1 MNRFPRDDRACR
13 RAARA
18 RSLGLTWVLA
28 AWIVAWAA
36 EPSVRYLPPAPVF
49 PSGAARA
56 GETAA
61 GEGPDVLLIV
71 FSGRCAIR
79 SCTPPDENFDALAQ
93 RLVPAVVAVWSAAGL
108 EVEAWTYRSHVDDHP
123 ERGRG
128 YASATDD
135 LRNAVQDGILR
146 PGSATRAV
154 LLGYSH
160 GTQFAHLLA
169 FEHPQV
175 PFAASVLLDSIC
187 LGWDADHA
195 ARLVEALAPGVGVWA
210 DRGPYRVGCNVLEVP
225 DVGAR
230 LDLGDVVPWN
240 VARSLEVRS
249 GGQLLGVVR
258 DVRDNVR
265 PDGSTE
271 GLEIV
276 RLPAM
281 HHQESDEPQG
291 PSFDAWTGW
300 VLEVLME
307 R

>member
-1 MNRFPRDDRACR
+1 VTIGAAGVR
-13 RAARA
+13 RRWSALGRL
-18 RSLGLTWVLA
+18 LGLTCVLA
-28 AWIVAWAA
+28 TWVVAWAA
-36 EPSVRYLPPAPVF
+36 EPSSHYLPPPPVF
-49 PSGAARA
+49 SPEAGRV

-61 GEGPDVLLIV
+61 GEGSDVLLIV

-93 RLVPAVVAVWSAAGL
+93 RLVPAVVAAWSAAGL

-128 YASATDD
+128 YASATVD

-175 PFAASVLLDSIC
+175 RFAASVLLDSIC

-210 DRGPYRVGCNVLEVP
+210 DRGPYRVGCNVFEVP

-249 GGQLLGVVR
+249 GGQMLGVVR
-258 DVRDNVR
+258 DVRDNFR

-291 PSFDAWTGW
+291 PSFDAWTRW
-300 VLEVLME
+300 VLEVLGD